1 MNLAFIWADLNS
13 ETSLQVRRKRCR
25 VLPHSLSSDLF
36 FLSSPFYRST
46 YSRTTSTTSQM
57 SRVYPSDSHLRGRR
71 RSSSTG
77 SLTGST
83 KVRPRLLLPHHSDG
97 KMCRKV
103 FFRQLGC
110 SRRGKKKKME
120 KDARETQLG
129 KLRRQSFK
137 QTHRREYLTF
147 PGTDRRPH

>member
-25 VLPHSLSSDLF
+25 VLPHSLSSDPF

-46 YSRTTSTTSQM
+46 YSRTTSTTSQT

-83 KVRPRLLLPHHSDG
+83 KVRPRLLLPHHSEG
-97 KMCRKV
+97 KMWRKV
-103 FFRQLGC
+103 FFSDSWDAQEG
-110 SRRGKKKKME
+110 E
-120 KDARETQLG
+120 ARETQLG

-137 QTHRREYLTF
+137 QTRRREYLTF
-147 PGTDRRPH
+147 PSADRRPH